1 MSTLVTTNLKN
12 PSSSGNNIVLNADG
26 STTPGLGKV
35 LQVKQ
40 VSSTSVQSTGS
51 TSFVDVPG
59 MSVSI
64 TPTSATS
71 SILCHASIGFSWD
84 MEAYVQLVRT
94 VSGSTSIVGTGNSS
108 TFQSFSG
115 GWVGASGGTY
125 YYGLLQQSTQ
135 TLDAAVNTTP
145 HVYQLKWQQLAGNY
159 VVMNASYYAAFGGAG
174 YNHSNYTPSGFSSIT
189 VYEIGA

>member
-51 TSFVDVPG
+51 ASFVDVPG

-64 TPTSATS
+64 TPTSLTS
-71 SILCHASIGFSWD
+71 KILCHAHIGYSYD
-84 MEAYVQLVRT
+84 TEAYVQLIRT
-94 VSGSTSIVGTGNSS
+94 VSGTSSLVGTGSGSS
-108 TFQSFSG
+108 YHAFAG
-115 GWVGASGGTY
+115 GWVGGSGGTY
-125 YYGLLQQSTQ
+125 YYGVLQQSTQ
-135 TLDAAVNTTP
+135 TLDNVVDLSSHT
-145 HVYQLKWQQLAGNY
+145 YQLKWCQIGGNY
-159 VVMNASYYAAFGGAG
+159 VVMNASYYAAFGGVG